1 MKNIAIK
8 RTKLKAFSVIA
19 LIVIS
24 ILYNSYYHMGASREE
39 SSNRPIA
46 EVAHADNSQES
57 SVQQLIDFTKTI
69 ILSGIKQTI
78 SHH

>member
-8 RTKLKAFSVIA
+8 RTKIKAFSVIA

-24 ILYNSYYHMGASREE
+24 ILYNSYYLMGASREE

-46 EVAHADNSQES
+46 EVANADMNQES
-57 SVQQLIDFTKTI
+57 SVQQLVSFTKTI

>member
-19 LIVIS
+19 LIGIS

-46 EVAHADNSQES
+46 EVANADMNQES
-57 SVQQLIDFTKTI
+57 SVQQLVSFTKTI

>member
-8 RTKLKAFSVIA
+8 RTKIKAFSVIA
-19 LIVIS
+19 LIGIS

-46 EVAHADNSQES
+46 EVANADMNQES
-57 SVQQLIDFTKTI
+57 SVQQLVSFTKTI

>member
-24 ILYNSYYHMGASREE
+24 ILYNNYYHMGASREE

-46 EVAHADNSQES
+46 EVANADMNQES
-57 SVQQLIDFTKTI
+57 SVQQLVSFTKTI

>member
-24 ILYNSYYHMGASREE
+24 ILYNSYYHKGASREE

-46 EVAHADNSQES
+46 EVANADMNQES
-57 SVQQLIDFTKTI
+57 SVQQLVSFTKTI